1 MKINRNM
8 LEKAEVISFD
18 IFDTLVKRNVPNPNE
33 IFNTLL
39 KKKPDYLD
47 LQKNE

>member
-18 IFDTLVKRNVPNPNE
+18 IFDTLVKRNVPNPNWN
-33 IFNTLL
+33 ISLN
-39 KKKPDYLD
+39 
-47 LQKNE
+47 